1 MKKPIS
7 EITVKMATTNKP
19 KNVRES
25 EQKLLDAI
33 VNDNLDTVKTLLK
46 DPDVRTDFTDDT
58 GMTSLQHAAFRGRKD
73 MVELLLANGADVNA
87 DKHENSYSTL
97 MFAALSGNTDVT
109 RQVLEAGAKVDHVN
123 SVGRTAAQ
131 MAAFVG
137 QHQCVS
143 VINNF
148 FPKEKLLYYTKPQ
161 GFEKEPRLPP
171 EMAPALCTMI
181 NMPDL
186 HPVKLCLYLQD
197 HPGLLDNYTGIVKV
211 FEHLCEK
218 SMKAR
223 DTNDIFALKTH
234 YYSVLFKT
242 AGKMQSEKGSIDGLI
257 KSLIKGRESDG
268 FPEFQEK
275 FLRQM
280 LREFP
285 YAESELLQQMVRN
298 LANTQIGDHPT
309 ALYVLCQG
317 INGQKFMDEDDV
329 CSTCGSLRAKKKC
342 SACKMVCYCDQRC
355 QKLHWST
362 HKKFCKQLAEEYV
375 HLEEKRKKEEE
386 EKQKQ
391 EQLLKEQQQKSNTP
405 DKDITKDKETEESS
419 DTREDNS
426 AEAVEP

>member
-1 MKKPIS
+1 MASTKMKI
-7 EITVKMATTNKP
+7 
-19 KNVRES
+19 RES

-33 VNDNLDTVKTLLK
+33 MNDDVEAVKTLMK
-46 DPDVRTDFTDDT
+46 DPDVRKDFTDET
-58 GMTSLQHAAFRGRKD
+58 GMTPLQHAAFRGRKE
-73 MVELLLANGADVNA
+73 MVELFLANGADVNSS
-87 DKHENSYSTL
+87 KHENSYSTL

-148 FPKEKLLYYTKPQ
+148 FPKEKLLHFTKPQ
-161 GFEKEPRLPP
+161 GFEKEPKLPP
-171 EMAPALCTMI
+171 ELAPALCNMI

-186 HPVKLCLYLQD
+186 HPVKLCMYLQD
-197 HPGLLDNYTGIVKV
+197 HPGLLENYTGIVKV
-211 FEHLCEK
+211 FELLCEK

-223 DTNDIFALKTH
+223 DTNDIFALKSH
-234 YYSVLFKT
+234 YYSVLFKN
-242 AGKMQSEKGSIDGLI
+242 AGKLHKEKGSIESFI

-275 FLRQM
+275 FLRQV

-298 LANTQIGDHPT
+298 LANTSIGDHPT

-329 CSTCGSLRAKKKC
+329 CSTCGTLRAKKKC

-362 HKKFCKQLAEEYV
+362 HKKQCKQLAAEYV
-375 HLEEKRKKEEE
+375 KIEANRKKEE
-386 EKQKQ
+386 
-391 EQLLKEQQQKSNTP
+391 
-405 DKDITKDKETEESS
+405 
-419 DTREDNS
+419 
-426 AEAVEP
+426 

>member
-1 MKKPIS
+1 
-7 EITVKMATTNKP
+7 MATTKS
-19 KNVRES
+19 KNVREN

-33 VNDNLDTVKTLLK
+33 VNGNLDEVRTLLK
-46 DPDVRTDFTDDT
+46 DPDVRVDFTDET
-58 GMTSLQHAAFRGRKD
+58 GMTPLQHAAFRGHKE
-73 MVELLLANGADVNA
+73 MVELFLANGANVNS

-97 MFAALSGNTDVT
+97 MFAALSGNAEVT
-109 RQVLEAGAKVDHVN
+109 RLVLEAGAKVDHVN

-148 FPKEKLLYYTKPQ
+148 FPKEQLLYFTKPQ
-161 GFEKEPRLPP
+161 GLEKEPKLPP
-171 EMAPALCTMI
+171 EMAPALCKMI

-186 HPVKLCLYLQD
+186 HPVKLCMYLQD
-197 HPGLLDNYTGIVKV
+197 HPGLLEAYQGIVRL
-211 FEHLCEK
+211 FEILCER

-223 DTNDIFALKTH
+223 DTNDIFAMKTH

-242 AGKMQSEKGSIDGLI
+242 AGKMYKEKGNIDSFI
-257 KSLIKGRESDG
+257 KSLIRGRESDG

-275 FLRQM
+275 FLRQV

-309 ALYVLCQG
+309 ALYILCQG
-317 INGQKFMDEDDV
+317 INGQKFMDQDDI
-329 CSTCGSLRAKKKC
+329 CSTCGSLRAQKKC
-342 SACKMVCYCDQRC
+342 SACKMVCYCNQLC

-362 HKKFCKQLAEEYV
+362 HKKFCKKLAEEYKQ
-375 HLEEKRKKEEE
+375 LEEKKKEEE
-386 EKQKQ
+386 KEKERQ
-391 EQLLKEQQQKSNTP
+391 EQLLKDQQQKTNSQQEKQ
-405 DKDITKDKETEESS
+405 DKDITENGVDKGSEATE
-419 DTREDNS
+419 DITAKT
-426 AEAVEP
+426 AEL